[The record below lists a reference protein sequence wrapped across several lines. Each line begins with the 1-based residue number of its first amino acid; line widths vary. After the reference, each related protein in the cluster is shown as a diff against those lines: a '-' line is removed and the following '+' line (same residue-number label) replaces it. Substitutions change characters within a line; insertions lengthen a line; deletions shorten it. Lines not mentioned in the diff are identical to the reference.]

1 MNHPH
6 PDELLLFASGELAEP
21 RLVEV
26 GSHLAT
32 CGTCQNALAELEGSL
47 VVLDRVMPHRGRA
60 LNRPVVWTAVALA
73 TAAVLAAVLLMRP
86 HPTVE
91 TPPHWTPTT
100 TWSLT
105 AGYVTGGQA
114 MMDIDAQLTRLEQ
127 GWSYGRP

>member
-6 PDELLLFASGELAEP
+6 PDELLLFASGELAEM

-26 GSHLAT
+26 ASHLGT
-32 CGTCQNALAELEGSL
+32 CATCQNALAELEGSL
-47 VVLDRVMPHRGRA
+47 VALDRGMPRGGRP
-60 LNRPVVWTAVALA
+60 LNRHVVWTAVALA

-86 HPTVE
+86 HPTPE
-91 TPPHWTPTT
+91 APPHWMPTT

-105 AGYVTGGQA
+105 AGYVTGGRT